1 MLMHFRSTIFQ
12 IGKKKD
18 RLKTHVGEFDS
29 VHNQALRSCQALMN
43 RKQHIEVV
51 INRQSNLVKREY
63 RIHLMATIDY
73 IQFLLRQG
81 LAFPSHDELVY
92 SPNQGNFLELR
103 HFMSNH
109 NEEIDK
115 VLKNACGNLKLVA
128 PNIQKGIVTVVAC
141 ETTKIIVNDVR
152 DIFLLF

>member
-1 MLMHFRSTIFQ
+1 ME
-12 IGKKKD
+12 KKKD

-29 VHNQALRSCQALMN
+29 VHNQALRSCQA
-43 RKQHIEVV
+43 
-51 INRQSNLVKREY
+51 Y

-128 PNIQKGIVTVVAC
+128 PNIQRI
-141 ETTKIIVNDVR
+141 
-152 DIFLLF
+152 L